1 MTELLKLKDYKELLI
16 FYKKKIPNNIF
27 FIKKNAIKLL
37 INKMCR
43 TNCIKNKKYKFL
55 LYLYYIKRAIS
66 DNKKNKNKK
75 TAKKNIYNY
84 KQTRIKSPI

>member
-1 MTELLKLKDYKELLI
+1 MTEVLKLKDYKELLT

-43 TNCIKNKKYKFL
+43 TNCIKNKKYKFI
-55 LYLYYIKRAIS
+55 LY
-66 DNKKNKNKK
+66 
-75 TAKKNIYNY
+75 
-84 KQTRIKSPI
+84 

>member
-43 TNCIKNKKYKFL
+43 TNCIKNKKYKFYYIYIIL
-55 LYLYYIKRAIS
+55 NVLYLIIKKIKI
-66 DNKKNKNKK
+66 KK
-75 TAKKNIYNY
+75 
-84 KQTRIKSPI
+84 Q